1 MNVRHWTL
9 SFVIISLFYI
19 STHLTGWL
27 NAAGVFQQSPEW
39 VRFYLPYAIWTLTI
53 IGFFTFFPKDIFKV
67 TGLGAPVL
75 KGLLMACVFVSP
87 MVIGFL
93 VTSELAAISPSI
105 LINKALLPGFFEE
118 LMFRGFLVGALI
130 CLAKWHFL
138 PAALVS
144 AVLFGI
150 GHWFQGATPVE
161 ALLASVF
168 TGVGGLWFA
177 WLFVRWNHNLWLV
190 ASLHTMM
197 NACWVIWDVDNTA
210 IGGNVANILRMSTI
224 VLSIAVTVVY
234 SRRMASQRFTAA
246 NGENGL

>member
-9 SFVIISLFYI
+9 SFVIISLFYL

-39 VRFYLPYAIWTLTI
+39 VRHYVPYGIWTLTI
-53 IGFFTFFPKDIFKV
+53 IGFFIFLPDDIFKV

-75 KGLLMACVFVSP
+75 KGLWLACVFVSP
-87 MVIGFL
+87 MVIGF
-93 VTSELAAISPSI
+93 VITSELATFSPLS
-105 LINKALLPGFFEE
+105 LLDKALLPGFFEE
-118 LMFRGFLVGALI
+118 LMFRGFLVGTLI
-130 CLAKWHFL
+130 CVAKWHFL

-144 AVLFGI
+144 AVLFGV

-177 WLFVRWNHNLWLV
+177 WLFIRWDHNLWLV

-197 NACWVIWDVDNTA
+197 NACWVLWDVDTSA
-210 IGGNVANILRMSTI
+210 IGGNLANLLRMLTI
-224 VLSIAVTVVY
+224 VLSIAVTAIY
-234 SRRMASQRFTAA
+234 SRRRTSQRFIAA
-246 NGENGL
+246 NEERGL